1 MNALQ
6 VLRSRVSYGIIAL
19 LWINAALLA
28 ARAFYGTAASLPVLL
43 GGGLIITL
51 AATATWYFDRT
62 GPVTRI
68 VTSIAQFALV
78 ALLVYSFTNS
88 PLQIDMHMYFFAALA
103 VCAAW
108 IDWRAIVAY
117 TVATALHHLVLYFIL
132 PAAVFPGE
140 SEFTRVVLHAAV
152 LLLQAGVLLMM
163 SWSVERSLI
172 AAESATRDAQ
182 AAQDALSEESARTDQ
197 LHAQSNEER
206 SRREAEKEEAAQ
218 ELNTAIDRIGAGL
231 GRLAERDF
239 SASIDDAFSGDLDQL
254 RLDFNR
260 AVDQLRSAL
269 NDINASA
276 GNITSGSV
284 EIRTATD
291 DLSRRTEQQAASLE
305 ETAAALGEITTTVQ
319 NAVERAEEAR
329 KMVSEAKLEA
339 DESGEVV
346 EQVINA
352 MQELEDSS
360 KKIGQI
366 IGVIEDIAF
375 QTNLLALNAG
385 VEAAR
390 AGEAGKGF
398 AVVAQEVR
406 ELAQRAANAAK
417 EITGLITTS
426 NVHVSWSVEL
436 VNKTSSVLSNIAGK
450 VVDIDQ
456 HIDAIANSSRE
467 QSAGLQEIN
476 VAVGQIDQFTQQN
489 AAMVEEMTAST
500 HSLGQELEGLTSQIE
515 RFDLGGMASLHSAH
529 DGYVM
534 PVETGEE
541 DEFRHQETA
550 A

>member
-6 VLRSRVSYGIIAL
+6 ALRSKVSCGIIAL
-19 LWINAALLA
+19 LWINVAVLLA
-28 ARAFYGTAASLPVLL
+28 RAIYGTDASIPVFL
-43 GGGLIITL
+43 GGGLIVTL

-68 VTSIAQFALV
+68 VTSITQFALV
-78 ALLVYSFTNS
+78 SLLVYAFTNS
-88 PLQIDMHMYFFAALA
+88 PLQIDMHMYFFASLA

-108 IDWRAIVAY
+108 IDWRAIIAF
-117 TVATALHHLVLYFIL
+117 TIATALHHLVLYFAL

-140 SEFTRVVLHAAV
+140 SEFSRVVLHAVV
-152 LLLQAGVLLMM
+152 LLLQSGVLLMM

-172 AAESATRDAQ
+172 AAESATRDAE
-182 AAQDALSEESARTDQ
+182 AAQEALSQESARSNE

-206 SRREAEKEEAAQ
+206 SRREAEKERAA
-218 ELNTAIDRIGAGL
+218 EDLNAAIDRIGAGL

-239 SASIDDAFSGDLDQL
+239 SASIDVAFSGDLDQL
-254 RLDFNR
+254 RIDFNR

-269 NDINASA
+269 NDISVSA

-319 NAVERAEEAR
+319 HAVERAEEAR
-329 KMVSEAKLEA
+329 KMVSEAKVDA
-339 DESGEVV
+339 DESGEIV
-346 EQVINA
+346 EKVINA
-352 MQELEDSS
+352 MQELEESS
-360 KKIGQI
+360 KTIGQI

-406 ELAQRAANAAK
+406 ELAQRASNAAK
-417 EITGLITTS
+417 EITGLIATS
-426 NVHVSWSVEL
+426 DVHVTSSVEL

-476 VAVGQIDQFTQQN
+476 VAVSQMDQFTQQN
-489 AAMVEEMTAST
+489 AAMVEETTAST
-500 HSLGQELEGLTSQIE
+500 HSLARELEGLTSQIE
-515 RFDLGGMASLHSAH
+515 QFDLGGAASFQSTHG
-529 DGYVM
+529 GYETQI
-534 PVETGEE
+534 ETGDEE
-541 DEFRHQETA
+541 HQVSA